1 MITLG
6 DNPCL
11 PPLLGD
17 FFHWRNDEFGVWI
30 NNKYISL
37 PHFSYGNM
45 SLRIEN
51 VPARRWEVRSLYQLS
66 PYFLNNKVLS
76 WLTLEASEKEQL
88 STFSSN
94 LRRKIN
100 KSQSNGFKVACRD
113 SKYITDFYSIYQKS
127 MHRLGSPAL
136 RLEFYQFLV
145 SHYSDGICK
154 IFVAHHGGA
163 IAGAAILLSHKS
175 FFENC
180 WMVTNPSFNKLNV
193 SYLLHWTMIAYAFEQ
208 NAEIYSFGRSS
219 INSGVHQYKKQWK
232 TDDYIIYRNFSH
244 PPRKDIRSFTFLSK
258 IWQHTP
264 NLITNSIGPNI
275 AKYLY

>member
-11 PPLLGD
+11 PSLLAD
-17 FFHWRNDEFGVWI
+17 FFHWKNDDFGVWI
-30 NNKYISL
+30 NNTYVSL
-37 PHFSYGNM
+37 PHFSYGNNT
-45 SLRIEN
+45 LLPEAIK
-51 VPARRWEVRSLYQLS
+51 AKKWEIRSQKQLS

-76 WLTLEASEKEQL
+76 WLPLEKTEEAQL
-88 STFSSN
+88 SAFSSN
-94 LRRKIN
+94 LRRKIK
-100 KSQSNGFKVACRD
+100 KSQSNGFKLACGG
-113 SKYITDFYSIYQKS
+113 SEYLTDFFSIYQKS

-136 RLEFYQFLV
+136 SLRFYQFLV
-145 SHYSDGICK
+145 SNYSNGICK
-154 IFVAHHGGA
+154 IFVAYKGDT
-163 IAGAAILLSHKS
+163 IAGAAALLSYKS

-180 WMVTNPSFNKLNV
+180 WLATNSRFNKLNT
-193 SYLLHWTMIAYAFEQ
+193 SYLLHWTMITYAIQ
-208 NAEIYSFGRSS
+208 QSAKIYSFGRST

-232 TDDYIIYRNFSH
+232 TNDYTIYRNFSH
-244 PPRKDIRSFTFLSK
+244 PTGKDIRSFAFLSK